1 MLDRCSEFNRLLLWD
16 LMSALSVLENFIRM
30 VLILSNVTSQKNDSV
45 VLFKQWICNFEEF
58 QR

>member
-1 MLDRCSEFNRLLLWD
+1 
-16 LMSALSVLENFIRM
+16 MSVHSVLEKFIRM

-45 VLFKQWICNFEEF
+45 ALFKQWICNFEEF